1 MATSNSASDVVH
13 AESDKEPS
21 SFMKLPAEL
30 RLDIYH
36 YYFSDLRSPNNNNRT
51 VWSKTEAEY
60 LPLLQTSSQVRREAA
75 SIFYEEYIGNQK
87 SEKAHSW
94 VLSTGNQ
101 KEWLSRLKAMSQVL
115 AQQGPDVEVSV
126 RLTHHVSTSESKLSF
141 LALRRRLGLGRK
153 TPFGALQLANILCDY
168 LARGL
173 PNSSPRTRLHELIN
187 ETVKTGWLPR
197 CCFTEVIDGFLIAY
211 NYSPTQREERLNLK
225 GPLGKVDW
233 SGLVL

>member
-101 KEWLSRLKAMSQVL
+101 KSGCL
-115 AQQGPDVEVSV
+115 A
-126 RLTHHVSTSESKLSF
+126 
-141 LALRRRLGLGRK
+141 
-153 TPFGALQLANILCDY
+153 
-168 LARGL
+168 
-173 PNSSPRTRLHELIN
+173 
-187 ETVKTGWLPR
+187 
-197 CCFTEVIDGFLIAY
+197 
-211 NYSPTQREERLNLK
+211 
-225 GPLGKVDW
+225 
-233 SGLVL
+233 